1 MSSDPKQSAFVFPG
15 QGSQAV
21 GMGSL
26 LAQEDP
32 IAAEVFKTADKILG
46 YSISQVCW
54 EGPQETLND
63 TLYTQPALLT
73 DSIAVLRVFESRYSN
88 FTPAITAGHSLGE
101 FTALVKAGA
110 LSFPEALK
118 LVEERARCMN
128 QAAVENPGGM
138 AAVLGLETDLV
149 EQICERASEE
159 SGAGVWIANDNCP
172 GQIVI
177 SGFEDPLN
185 LAGEMLLENGA
196 KKFVRLA
203 VSIAGHSPL
212 MHQAAISF
220 KRVLRSTPIQDP
232 KITIIGNVSAK
243 PLHSASEVKEEL
255 RAQLISRV
263 RWTESVQYMLDNGIT
278 HFFEMGSK
286 SVLTGLLRR
295 IGREAE
301 GLSLNSPESFAA
313 LTEILQ

>member
-1 MSSDPKQSAFVFPG
+1 
-15 QGSQAV
+15 
-21 GMGSL
+21 MGSL
-26 LAQEDP
+26 LAKEEP
-32 IAAEVFKTADKILG
+32 IAAEVFRTADKILG

-73 DSIAVLRVFESRYSN
+73 DSIAVLRVFESRYPD

-101 FTALVKAGA
+101 FTALVKADS

-118 LVEERARCMN
+118 LVEERARYMN

-185 LAGEMLLENGA
+185 LAGAILLENGA
-196 KKFVRLA
+196 KKVVRLA

-212 MHQAAISF
+212 MHQAATAF
-220 KRVLRSTPIQDP
+220 ERVLQSTPIQDP
-232 KITIIGNVSAK
+232 KITVIGNVTAN
-243 PLHSASEVKEEL
+243 PLRSASEVKEEL
-255 RAQLISRV
+255 HAQLISRV
-263 RWTESVQYMLDNGIT
+263 RWTESVEYMLDSGIT
-278 HFFEMGSK
+278 QFLEMGSK

-295 IGREAE
+295 IDRKAT
-301 GLSLNSPESFAA
+301 GLSLNCPESFAA
-313 LTEILQ
+313 LAEVQ

>member
-1 MSSDPKQSAFVFPG
+1 MSLDPKQSAFIFPG
-15 QGSQAV
+15 QGSQAI
-21 GMGSL
+21 GMGRL

-46 YSISQVCW
+46 YSLSQVCW
-54 EGPQETLND
+54 DGPQETLND

-73 DSIAVLRVFESRYSN
+73 DSIAVLRVFESRYPD
-88 FTPAITAGHSLGE
+88 FIPAITAGHSLGE
-101 FTALVKAGA
+101 FTALVKADA

-118 LVEERARCMN
+118 LVEERARCMS
-128 QAAVENPGGM
+128 QASIENPGSM
-138 AAVLGLETDLV
+138 AAVLGLEADFV

-185 LAGEMLLENGA
+185 LASEMLLENGA
-196 KKFVRLA
+196 KKVVHLA
-203 VSIAGHSPL
+203 VSIAGHSPI
-212 MHQAAISF
+212 MHQAATSF
-220 KRVLRSTPIQDP
+220 ERVLQTTPIQDP
-232 KITIIGNVSAK
+232 KITIVGNVSAK
-243 PLHSASEVKEEL
+243 PLQSASEVKEEL
-255 RAQLISRV
+255 HAQLISRV

-295 IGREAE
+295 IDRDAK

-313 LTEILQ
+313 LAEILK